1 MLPLMHHLVGA
12 QEIQRML
19 GVSRQRVYQLTDA
32 ADFPDPV
39 AVLAAGKVWHRE
51 DVETWA
57 HAKGRD
63 VRDDT

>member
-1 MLPLMHHLVGA
+1 
-12 QEIQRML
+12 ML